1 MIILELGKDKK
12 NNNFGNL
19 KEQKMITVL
28 KQMMFF
34 DNFEEAKMIN
44 K

>member
-12 NNNFGNL
+12 NNNFGNP
-19 KEQKMITVL
+19 KEQKMIIVL

-34 DNFEEAKMIN
+34 DNFEEAKMI
-44 K
+44 KT